1 MEGERKEGMDTVKK
15 GRERKGGRIGE
26 KTKGEEGR
34 EDRREDKGRGREGG
48 IGEKTKGEE
57 GREDRREDKGR
68 GREGG

>member
-1 MEGERKEGMDTVKK
+1 MKK
-15 GRERKGGRIGE
+15 GRARTEGGIGE

-57 GREDRREDKGR
+57 GREG
-68 GREGG
+68 